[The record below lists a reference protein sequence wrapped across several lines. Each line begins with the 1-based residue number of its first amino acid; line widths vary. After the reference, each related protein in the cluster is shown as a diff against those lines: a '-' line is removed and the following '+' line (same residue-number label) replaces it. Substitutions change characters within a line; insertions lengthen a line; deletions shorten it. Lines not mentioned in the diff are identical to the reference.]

1 MEEKSLVINYSQFTV
16 SELETID
23 RNLIS
28 EAQKAIEGSY
38 SPYSKF
44 KVGAAV
50 LLDNGIILRGSN
62 QENASYPVGMCA
74 ERVALFYAGANYK
87 DNNIIS
93 IAISAKNEKG
103 EFAKAYPCGAC
114 LQVMVETQLRAKR
127 KLRIIVQK
135 NAEIVQVFNGI
146 ESLIPF
152 SFSL

>member
-1 MEEKSLVINYSQFTV
+1 MEEKSLVINYSQFTI

-44 KVGAAV
+44 KVGSAV
-50 LLDNGIILRGSN
+50 LLDNGTIIRGAN

-103 EFAKAYPCGAC
+103 EFAQAYPCGAC
-114 LQVMVETQLRAKR
+114 LQVMVETQARAKQ

-135 NAEIVQVFNGI
+135 NAEIVQIFNGI

-152 SFSL
+152 SFNL

>member
-1 MEEKSLVINYSQFTV
+1 MEEKTLVINYSQFTI
-16 SELETID
+16 SELETTD

-28 EAQKAIEGSY
+28 EAQKAMEGSY

-50 LLDNGIILRGSN
+50 LLDNGIIVRGAN

-93 IAISAKNEKG
+93 IAISAKNENE
-103 EFAKAYPCGAC
+103 EFSQAYPCGAC
-114 LQVMVETQLRAKR
+114 LQVMVETQLRTKR

>member
-1 MEEKSLVINYSQFTV
+1 MEEKSIIINYSQFSF
-16 SELETID
+16 SELEMVD
-23 RNLIS
+23 RNLVS
-28 EAQKAIEGSY
+28 ESQMAMEGSY

-50 LLDNGIILRGSN
+50 LLDNGIIVRGAN
-62 QENASYPVGMCA
+62 QENGSYPVGMCA

-103 EFAKAYPCGAC
+103 EFAQAYPCGAC
-114 LQVMVETQLRAKR
+114 LQVMVETQLRTNK

-135 NAEIVQVFNGI
+135 NAEIFQVFNGI

-152 SFSL
+152 CFSL

>member
-1 MEEKSLVINYSQFTV
+1 MEEKSVVINYSQLTI

-50 LLDNGIILRGSN
+50 LLDNGTIIRGAN
-62 QENASYPVGMCA
+62 QENRSYPVGMCA
-74 ERVALFYAGANYK
+74 ERVALFYAGANNK

-103 EFAKAYPCGAC
+103 EFAQAYPCGAC
-114 LQVMVETQLRAKR
+114 LQVMVETQARAKQ

-135 NAEIVQVFNGI
+135 NAEIVQIFNGI

-152 SFSL
+152 SFNL

>member
-1 MEEKSLVINYSQFTV
+1 MEEKSLLINYSQFII

-50 LLDNGIILRGSN
+50 LLDNGIIVRGAN

-74 ERVALFYAGANYK
+74 ERVALFYAGANYI

-103 EFAKAYPCGAC
+103 EFAQAYPCGAC
-114 LQVMVETQLRAKR
+114 LQVMIETQARAKQN
-127 KLRIIVQK
+127 LRIIVQK
-135 NAEIVQVFNGI
+135 NAEIVQIFDGI

-152 SFSL
+152 SFNL

>member
-1 MEEKSLVINYSQFTV
+1 MEEKSLQINYSQFSI
-16 SELETID
+16 SELETVD

-44 KVGAAV
+44 NVGAAV
-50 LLDNGIILRGSN
+50 LLDNGNIIRGAN
-62 QENASYPVGMCA
+62 QENSSYPVGMCA

-87 DNNIIS
+87 DSNIIS
-93 IAISAKNEKG
+93 IAISAKNENG
-103 EFAKAYPCGAC
+103 EFSEAYPCGAC
-114 LQVMVETQLRAKR
+114 LQVMVETQARANK

-135 NAEIVQVFNGI
+135 NAELVQIFNGI

-152 SFSL
+152 SFNL